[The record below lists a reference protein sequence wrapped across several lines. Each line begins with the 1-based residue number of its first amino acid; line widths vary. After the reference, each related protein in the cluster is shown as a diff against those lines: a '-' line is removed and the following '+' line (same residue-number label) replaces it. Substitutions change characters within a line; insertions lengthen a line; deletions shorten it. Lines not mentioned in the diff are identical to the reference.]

1 MQGPGSQAE
10 EARINLMNNRK
21 LVEILKKHNNKIQG
35 LNLETFFKVQSTL
48 QRKFGRTRRTCE
60 VT

>member
-21 LVEILKKHNNKIQG
+21 LVEILKKQNK
-35 LNLETFFKVQSTL
+35 
-48 QRKFGRTRRTCE
+48 RTTILKD
-60 VT
+60 TPWGN